1 MANEQRVASVKL
13 RYETD
18 KASLANARASTQA
31 LAQELARLDR
41 QRALSAAAS
50 DAARF
55 TAAGGSARTAVAQL
69 NAELSKMDASA
80 DEVRQVAREFDRL
93 KASADAAA
101 SAAAGVTSSAG
112 GGGKSNALTRIGREI
127 RALPAVPISGNLS
140 SDVFGKLIAVLGG
153 LNPVVLGVVAA
164 LGGLIVGLN
173 RLAAEGGKAI
183 QSLINSQE
191 EYFRVLK
198 TGTTE
203 SIQAAIE
210 SKRVEIEIL
219 RARVDEYQTLF
230 AQFEA
235 QAGGVGRA
243 IADALNIGNVQTL
256 RTELEGLEAKLRD
269 EEFALSRMTGA
280 LGSLEVAQRSA
291 TAAQEE
297 AARRLAAT
305 LDLIIDAGVQAQL
318 AAATLDSTKALDE
331 RIKGL
336 EYERNLLQER
346 IRLGV
351 ISEEQADKYQQ
362 RIFQLT
368 GAIEALNGSARRE
381 VEQRERERLAIE
393 AATKARERSIA
404 QQEALAK
411 AQDDAAKATESLNAS
426 LEKIATDARGKL
438 ADAARTRQKALV
450 DAEHEAQKARAAA
463 ASEHDTSLSELARKA
478 GIDREKQE
486 RDHLKRLAE
495 IARRFQ
501 QDEATAIEDRDA
513 VALDRARRERDEAT
527 RGETDRYAEQR
538 AEVDRNLQEQTRVIQ
553 QRYAAQTAAINAR
566 LVEQTAAVNARYAE
580 QVQTINAAAAAAR
593 QTEINSYQQRLA
605 ALAQFVQR
613 EVGISAQGAGAL
625 LGVQQQYWSAALQL
639 ASNALSAIRATQQSA
654 RGVQFNRGTQVLSR
668 AGQVAAVGPRAMVAF
683 DTGGYITQTGPALV
697 HAGEYILNPARG
709 QYPVNFAPTLNVNG
723 GNMEQVRQLLHAEVD
738 RFAAQLARGMM

>member
-1 MANEQRVASVKL
+1 MASNTERTITARL
-13 RYETD
+13 RFETD
-18 KASLANARASTQA
+18 KASFANVEAQTKRLQSSLATLGREHALQQAARDAVTFAAGGLKAEQVSRGLNLRLKELGANAREVRKVT
-31 LAQELARLDR
+31 EE
-41 QRALSAAAS
+41 
-50 DAARF
+50 F
-55 TAAGGSARTAVAQL
+55 TR
-69 NAELSKMDASA
+69 LSKEAQKAA
-80 DEVRQVAREFDRL
+80 D
-93 KASADAAA
+93 
-101 SAAAGVTSSAG
+101 SAG
-112 GGGKSNALTRIGREI
+112 GATGSTGGRKSNAITAIGREI

-140 SDVFGKLIAVLGG
+140 TDVFGKMIAVLGG
-153 LNPVVLGVVAA
+153 LSPVVLGVIAA
-164 LGGLIVGLN
+164 VGGLIVGLN
-173 RLAAEGGKAI
+173 QLAASFGQTI
-183 QSLINSQE
+183 QSLINTQE

-426 LEKIATDARGKL
+426 LEKIATDARNKL
-438 ADAARTRQKALV
+438 ADAARDREKALV
-450 DAEHEAQKARAAA
+450 DAEIDAQKARAEAVRDR
-463 ASEHDTSLSELARKA
+463 ETSITEVTRKA

-486 RDHLKRLAE
+486 REHRKRLAD
-495 IARRFQ
+495 INRRADLDLQ
-501 QDEATAIEDRDA
+501 VAIEDRDS
-513 VALDRARRERDEAT
+513 VAQSRIQRERAEAIRT
-527 RGETDRYAEQR
+527 ETDNYAEQR
-538 AEVDRNLQEQTRVIQ
+538 AEVDDNLREQTRTISM
-553 QRYAAQTAAINAR
+553 RYAEQTANINARLNEQTAAINAR
-566 LVEQTAAVNARYAE
+566 YTE
-580 QVQTINAAAAAAR
+580 QVQQIYAAANAAR
-593 QTEINSYQQRLA
+593 QAEITSYQQRLA
-605 ALAQFVQR
+605 TLAQFVQR
-613 EVGISAQGAGAL
+613 EVGISAQGAAAL

-639 ASNALSAIRATQQSA
+639 ASNALSTIRATQAQGTQFRDNTQILTRSTQALA
-654 RGVQFNRGTQVLSR
+654 RGTGRGMVSFATGGMITR
-668 AGQVAAVGPRAMVAF
+668 TGAAMVH
-683 DTGGYITQTGPALV
+683 Q
-697 HAGEYILNPARG
+697 GEIIMNPSRG
-709 QYPVNFAPTLNVNG
+709 QYPVNFAPTINMGQG
-723 GNMEQVRQLLHAEVD
+723 GADQIRSVLMAEVD
-738 RFAAQLARGMM
+738 RFVGQLERGMM